1 MNFIIYSNIKIA
13 LKPKFKNLIFPKNSG
28 LIKFPS
34 NAKIMNLILQKIK
47 LYIQNNH
54 CLQKHKKHI

>member
-34 NAKIMNLILQKIK
+34 NAKMNEFNITKDKIVYSK
-47 LYIQNNH
+47 
-54 CLQKHKKHI
+54 